1 MDLPGVFG
9 VFYYR
14 SANPRT
20 LGLLRDFIPVPEEA
34 LAREF
39 AAGATPDEVCAR
51 TIDEMLRLG
60 ARRFYISNLPL
71 RRTYATLAAI
81 RERLAWSG

>member
-1 MDLPGVFG
+1 

-20 LGLLRDFIPVPEEA
+20 LSVLKDFIPVPVEA

-39 AAGATPDEVCAR
+39 GEGVAAEEVCAR
-51 TIDEMLRLG
+51 TIAAMVALG
-60 ARRFYISNLPL
+60 ARRFYVSNLPL
-71 RRTYATLAAI
+71 RGARQTLARI
-81 RERLAWSG
+81 LERVGAA